1 MVKIEIFGLVRK
13 YLKGAFLTLLKMKIL
28 FLLFISVFL
37 CLEGYSQEAPI
48 HNQHFM
54 NHYVY
59 NPAFVGHDERAV
71 VYLSHRRQW
80 MGIEGAPVSSNLSF
94 HTQLTKSIA
103 VGANIY
109 TETRGLLTSST
120 AELALA
126 YKVKIGNEHY
136 VQFGLGGGLN
146 SNTIDLDLNY
156 SGAIPLEPEDNS
168 MVPEARFG
176 IKYHIK
182 NLNIGLALPALL
194 KKDFIPTSAVAEQ
207 EETTPFDQYSAM
219 ISYKFQISENNF
231 AFEPHLLYRTLGNDF
246 TQIEATGIFHIKE
259 LVWVGATYRMDYGIN
274 GLAGLKIREL
284 LTLGYAYEL
293 ASGQVAGYMAGSHE
307 IQLSIKLGKKKNF
320 DKKPQVDRPR
330 FDTGRQ

>member
-1 MVKIEIFGLVRK
+1 MRKIKNFGLVRK
-13 YLKGAFLTLLKMKIL
+13 YLKGAFLTLLKMKIH
-28 FLLFISVFL
+28 FLLFISLFL
-37 CLEGYSQEAPI
+37 CLEAYSQEAPI

-59 NPAFVGHDERAV
+59 NPSFVGHDERAV

-80 MGIEGAPVSSNLSF
+80 MGIEGAPVSSNFSF
-94 HTQLTKSIA
+94 HTPLTKSIA

-109 TETRGLLTSST
+109 TETRGLLTSSA
-120 AELALA
+120 AELTLA
-126 YKVKIGNEHY
+126 YKVRLGDQHY
-136 VQFGLGGGLN
+136 IQFGLGGGLN
-146 SNTIDLDLNY
+146 SNTIDFDLNY
-156 SGAIPLEPEDNS
+156 NGTIPLEPEDNS
-168 MVPEARFG
+168 MIPEARCG
-176 IKYHIK
+176 LKYHIK

-194 KKDFIPTSAVAEQ
+194 KKDLVPTNALT
-207 EETTPFDQYSAM
+207 EEDELSPIDQYSAM
-219 ISYKFQISENNF
+219 ISYKFQISENNL
-231 AFEPHLLYRTLGNDF
+231 AFEPHLLYRSLGNDY
-246 TQIEATGIFHIKE
+246 TQIEATGVFHIKE

-274 GLAGLKIREL
+274 ALAGLKIKEL

-307 IQLSIKLGKKKNF
+307 IQLSINLGKKKNF